1 MISIVCPVYNEAGS
15 LEELHSRI
23 ASVMDGINEPFE
35 LIFVNDGSTDASL
48 KTIHTI
54 VSKDRRVRCVNL
66 SRNFGHQAAITAGMA
81 TACGDAMVLMDSDLQ
96 DRPEALPQFIEKWRQ
111 GFEVVY
117 ACRVKRKEG
126 PLKRAAFKFFYRIQS
141 ALANVDIPMDAGVF
155 CLMDKRVVDSI
166 TGFPESNRYL
176 PGLRAW
182 VGFRQTGVDVE
193 RDPRYD
199 KTPRVSFSQ
208 LVKLAMD
215 GILSFSIGPL
225 RIATAMSLILGMI
238 SLSFLFFIMYHKFF
252 THKAMPGWSSTLG
265 AVLTIGALQLF
276 SMGLI
281 GEYLGR
287 IYDEVK
293 KRPLYIIREII
304 SADNKS
310 DSND

>member
-1 MISIVCPVYNEAGS
+1 MISIVCPVFNESGS
-15 LEELHSRI
+15 LEELYKRV
-23 ASVMDGINEPFE
+23 ALAMEKAGEDFE
-35 LIFVNDGSTDASL
+35 LTLVNDGSTDDSL
-48 KTIHTI
+48 KVIHKLI
-54 VSKDRRVRCVNL
+54 EKDSRVRCVNL
-66 SRNFGHQAAITAGMA
+66 SRNFGHQAAISAGME
-81 TACGDAMVLMDSDLQ
+81 TAAGAAVILMDSDLQ
-96 DRPEALPQFIEKWRQ
+96 DRPEALPEFIEKWRE

-117 ACRVKRKEG
+117 ACRVKRKEAAA
-126 PLKRAAFKFFYRIQS
+126 KRAAFKLFYKVQS
-141 ALANVDIPMDAGVF
+141 AMANVDIPMDAGVF
-155 CLMDKRVVDSI
+155 CLMDRRVVKSI
-166 TGFPESNRYL
+166 TSFPETNRYL

-182 VGFRQTGVDVE
+182 VGFRQTGIEVE
-193 RDPRYD
+193 RDQRYD
-199 KTPRVSFSQ
+199 NSPRVSFSQ

-225 RIATAMSLILGMI
+225 RIATAMSLLLGFV

-265 AVLTIGALQLF
+265 AVLIIGALQLF

-304 SADNKS
+304 SSKNDS
-310 DSND
+310 DSNE